1 MKIFTKTYCIIFI
14 VLFALLVGGLVVGS
28 IYDLQISKSIVNLD
42 STFGLICASFGESLG
57 WGVSAI
63 IGVIAFKA
71 GLKMDKTVFKV
82 LLIILG
88 VLIMG
93 VAFYLI
99 FADMNSSHNGFKEI
113 SNIYVRLL
121 LAALIDGIIIA
132 IGFIVINTDDKKM
145 LLWSLL
151 ILLIAFYVPLAIT
164 FITKSIASRPR
175 YRLIYNGYENYTV
188 NELFKNWY
196 SFKNIAK
203 DIYPVDIVKSDD
215 FKSFP
220 SGHSFVSMSTILL
233 SYIPLLNKNV
243 KDKSWVR
250 YLILI
255 ITALYG
261 LTIQLGRIIYGAHY
275 LSDTTIGGLIAVIF
289 SFFVPFIAFKIL
301 SKKGVIKEE

>member
-14 VLFALLVGGLVVGS
+14 VLFALLVGGLVIGS
-28 IYDLQISKSIVNLD
+28 IYDLQISKSIVNLN
-42 STFGLICASFGESLG
+42 STFGLICASFGEVLG
-57 WGVSAI
+57 WGVTAI

-99 FADMNSSHNGFKEI
+99 FADMNSSHNGFKEV
-113 SNIYVRLL
+113 SNIYVRLS
-121 LAALIDGIIIA
+121 LAALIDGIIIT
-132 IGFIVINTDDKKM
+132 IGFIVINTDDKEM

-151 ILLIAFYVPLAIT
+151 ILLIAFYIPLAIT

-188 NELFKNWY
+188 DELFKSWY
-196 SFKNIAK
+196 SFKNVAK
-203 DIYPVDIVKSDD
+203 DIYPTDIIESDE

-220 SGHSFVSMSTILL
+220 SGHSFVSMSSILL
-233 SYIPLLNKNV
+233 SYIPSLNKKV

-250 YLILI
+250 CLILVI
-255 ITALYG
+255 CSLYG

-275 LSDTTIGGLIAVIF
+275 LSDTTIGSLLAVFF
-289 SFFVPFIAFKIL
+289 SFFTPFIGFKIL
-301 SKKGVIKEE
+301 VKKDVIKEE